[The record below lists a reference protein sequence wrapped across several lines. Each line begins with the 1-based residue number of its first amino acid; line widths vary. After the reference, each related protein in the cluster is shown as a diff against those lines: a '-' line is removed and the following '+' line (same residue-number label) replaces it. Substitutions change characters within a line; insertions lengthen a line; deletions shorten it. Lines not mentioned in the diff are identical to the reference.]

1 MSLRARL
8 VLTVMTMVT
17 LGLFVMVGAIFGAL
31 QDLRSDQTDDV
42 MAAVAR
48 EADRATGQSDAQLLD
63 HLVPADRVGPVWPR
77 LAEAGDV
84 PSFYQLRDAEGR
96 VVDTVAFGAEPDLDD
111 ELPSELRPAAPTV
124 DDPGGA
130 RLAER
135 GSTPHWRLLATRVNG
150 RDTVLVLGMR
160 TDVADEFAARV
171 RNTALITGAAVLIG
185 LALLSLRTVRSALRP
200 LDEIEAT
207 AAAIGAG
214 DLTSRVPTADART
227 EVGRLGQAL
236 NAMLGQVEAAFEAR
250 RRSEERL
257 RRFVA
262 DASHEL
268 RTPIATVRGYA
279 ELFRR
284 GASSRPADL
293 ADVLLR
299 IESEATRMGHLVD
312 ELLLLARLDQG
323 RPLGREPVDL
333 VALVDRSVA
342 DAGAVDADRA
352 IIVEADG
359 AVLVEGDS
367 ARLRQVLDNLL
378 ANVRLHTPPGTP
390 ATVRV
395 TTEHATAVVE
405 VSDAGPGISS
415 ELRERV
421 FERFFRGAEAARSAT
436 DGGSGLGLSIVAAV
450 VEAHGGR
457 VSAGT
462 STTGGARVRME
473 LPRSRATADPDD
485 RAVTGDRGPAG

>member
-31 QDLRSDQTDDV
+31 QDLRGDRTDDV
-42 MAAVAR
+42 LAAVAR
-48 EADRATGQSDAQLLD
+48 EADRATGETDARLLE
-63 HLVPADRVGPVWPR
+63 HLVPGEGAGPVWRR
-77 LAEAGDV
+77 LAEAGDL

-96 VVDTVAFGAEPDLDD
+96 VLDTVAFGPRPDLGD
-111 ELPSELRPAAPTV
+111 ELPGELRPADGPDGV
-124 DDPGGA
+124 

-135 GSTPHWRLLATRVNG
+135 GSHWRLMATRVDG

-160 TDVADEFAARV
+160 TDVADEFSARV
-171 RNTALITGAAVLIG
+171 RNTALITGAAVLLG
-185 LALLSLRTVRSALRP
+185 LGLLSLRTVRVALRP
-200 LDEIEAT
+200 LDEIATT

-214 DLTSRVPTADART
+214 DLSSRVATADART
-227 EVGRLGQAL
+227 EVGRLGRAL
-236 NAMLGQVEAAFEAR
+236 NAMLGQIEAAFAAR
-250 RRSEERL
+250 RRSEDRL

-284 GASSRPADL
+284 GASSRPDDL

-323 RPLGREPVDL
+323 RPLSSEPVDL
-333 VALVDRSVA
+333 VALVDRAVA
-342 DAGAVDADRA
+342 DAGAVDADRQ
-352 IIVEADG
+352 ITVETDG
-359 AVLVEGDS
+359 AVLVNGDPE
-367 ARLRQVLDNLL
+367 RLRQVLDNLL

-390 ATVRV
+390 AIVRV
-395 TTEHATAVVE
+395 VTERAAAVVE
-405 VSDAGPGISS
+405 VSDAGPGIPAD
-415 ELRERV
+415 LRERV
-421 FERFFRGAEAARSAT
+421 FERFFRGADAVRSAS
-436 DGGSGLGLSIVAAV
+436 DGGSGLGLSIVVAV

-457 VSAGT
+457 VSAET
-462 STTGGARVRME
+462 ASAGGARIRIE
-473 LPRSRATADPDD
+473 LPRSP
-485 RAVTGDRGPAG
+485 